1 MGNRIHLIDLMEGG
15 VPNRTG
21 TYVINDEKLTIV
33 ETGTS
38 PSIPNIIHGLKK
50 LGFNPGDVK
59 YIILTHIHLDHGGG
73 AGLLLQSCPNAT
85 VVVHPNAAKH
95 IIDPS
100 RLIAGARTVYG
111 EKFYEMFDPILPVPE
126 SRMLVKDNEETLEIG
141 PDCKLKFFDTP
152 GHASHHFSI
161 YDPISNGMFTGDA
174 AGIQINLGLTFYLP
188 ATSPNQFDP
197 NKMLDVIER
206 FRQMNL
212 DRIYFGHFG
221 MTTKVEKAL
230 TEVMEWIPRFMEI
243 GKRGL
248 ELEKSSSDIS
258 NDIFELLYNH
268 FSTSGVPDNH
278 PIYESLQLDLLVFAM
293 GIVDYL
299 QKSKQKRV

>member
-1 MGNRIHLIDLMEGG
+1 MGNRIHLIDLMVGG

-33 ETGTS
+33 ETGAS
-38 PSIPNIIHGLKK
+38 PSVPNVIHGLKK
-50 LGFNPGDVK
+50 LGFSPDDVK

-73 AGLLLQSCPNAT
+73 AGLLLQSCPNAV

-95 IIDPS
+95 ILNPS
-100 RLIAGARTVYG
+100 RLIAGAQMVYG
-111 EKFYEMFDPILPVPE
+111 EQFYEMFDPILPVPE
-126 SRMLVKDNEETLEIG
+126 SCILVKDDEETLEIG
-141 PDCKLKFFDTP
+141 PNCKLKFFDTP

-161 YDPISNGMFTGDA
+161 YDPISNGMFTGDS
-174 AGIQINLGLTFYLP
+174 AGIQLDLGLTFYLP

-197 NKMLDVIER
+197 IKMTGVIER

-221 MTTKVEKAL
+221 MTTKVDKAF

-248 ELEKSSSDIS
+248 EQEKSTSDIS
-258 NDIFELLYNH
+258 NDIFELVTNH
-268 FSTSGVPDNH
+268 FSTSGVPDDH

-299 QKSKQKRV
+299 QKNKQ